1 MSVEAVHWALKQT
14 TDEAV
19 DKLILIAMANF
30 ADENHASWPSRKKLA
45 IAGMCSVDTV
55 DRANR
60 RLESRNLIRK
70 SARTHKG
77 GAQSSNFYELNVE
90 GAWEATSPPQPHH
103 AAPPAAP
110 QPQAGAAT
118 PAAPRCAPPSRIGCG
133 PKEPSLEPSL
143 EPAPLPPTAEQV
155 ADAQSGQDENSD
167 LKGYDRTARRPP
179 IVTDADRQWA
189 IEQKPANWDV
199 EAPNLAWEDH
209 VAEQAEAFEAHYVD
223 DRKPLTEWSGLWRR
237 SWWKAADPSIRHPKE
252 APARPHP
259 FVTSK
264 DPAWPRVLEVLTKD
278 ERKVAE
284 RFGVAQFRP
293 EDPRAAM
300 IGGANA

>member
-1 MSVEAVHWALKQT
+1 MDDVRYIILPGDLRKDDRLTLAHFKVAMVLGAYSKRHGW
-14 TDEAV
+14 TDLTQSDVGEMAGLSRETVCRCVGDLV
-19 DKLILIAMANF
+19 DWRWVA
-30 ADENHASWPSRKKLA
+30 RKKKSKKNQYVYRF
-45 IAGMCSVDTV
+45 IM
-55 DRANR
+55 DRDEDCEQQITFSEKQCEPQITGNVISSFTFTKEDSSS
-60 RLESRNLIRK
+60 LK
-70 SARTHKG
+70 SST
-77 GAQSSNFYELNVE
+77 L
-90 GAWEATSPPQPHH
+90 
-103 AAPPAAP
+103 
-110 QPQAGAAT
+110 
-118 PAAPRCAPPSRIGCG
+118 
-133 PKEPSLEPSL
+133 
-143 EPAPLPPTAEQV
+143 APLPPTAEQV
-155 ADAQSGQDENSD
+155 ADAQSGQDENID
-167 LKGYDRTARRPP
+167 LKAYDRTVRRPP

-264 DPAWPRVLEVLTKD
+264 DQAWSRVLEVLTKD

-293 EDPRAAM
+293 DDPRAAV